1 MSKTDG
7 VYAAQAKSKP
17 ALLPGPTAFSY
28 YRKSNRYTLALIID
42 FAAIFVSTQLS
53 GLQNPLYISLAGV
66 ATVLAFVILIPFARN
81 AIRLKKAVRR
91 EFAAGYSTL
100 RTRKRGIWLLD
111 PNTGEVL
118 RNPNKT

>member
-1 MSKTDG
+1 MRNDTVTNNMQPS
-7 VYAAQAKSKP
+7 
-17 ALLPGPTAFSY
+17 LLPGPTAFSY
-28 YRKSNRYTLALIID
+28 YRKINRYTFVLILD
-42 FAAIFVSTQLS
+42 LVAAFIFVELS
-53 GLQNPLYISLAGV
+53 GMKNAVYIMFLAV
-66 ATVLAFVILIPFARN
+66 TAVLAFAILVPFVTA
-81 AIRLKKAVRR
+81 AIRLKRATRR